1 MELDKDE
8 LKYTRILHG
17 AEKMTEDYAVSV
29 LKQDLEHHKLNDIR
43 DMEEVR
49 AIEFILRCLQIKNE
63 YLSLIY
69 MIGTDYDGLEESN
82 SLKGLI
88 DELIDYANKARR
100 NEDTTAEYIR
110 GHGKKLNI
118 LREPLD

>member
-17 AEKMTEDYAVSV
+17 VEKMTEDYAVSV
-29 LKQDLEHHKLNDIR
+29 LKQDLEHHKLNNNK
-43 DMEEVR
+43 DMEEIR

-69 MIGTDYDGLEESN
+69 MTGVDYDGLEKPD
-82 SLKGLI
+82 SLKELI

-100 NEDTTAEYIR
+100 DEDTTVEYIR

>member
-17 AEKMTEDYAVSV
+17 VEKMTEDYAVSV
-29 LKQDLEHHKLNDIR
+29 LKQDLEHHKLNNK
-43 DMEEVR
+43 DMEEIR

-69 MIGTDYDGLEESN
+69 MIGVDYDGLEKPD
-82 SLKGLI
+82 SLKELI

-100 NEDTTAEYIR
+100 DEDTTVEYIR